1 MAGTIKIFCIY
12 RKKILLHRIKSIYCS
27 LHETCLPCK
36 ASIVLKL
43 SLFCINIAR
52 NRLSF
57 SGQLH
62 EYVFLM
68 VVATVESLKP
78 KAIEEFEPYTFSSS
92 VTFLMLK
99 WSRKSVFHTTP
110 TCILRAFSQPEAAIA
125 SWHGQEM
132 KHVCHEYT
140 GAILAPAKRIVQSL
154 PRLLA

>member
-1 MAGTIKIFCIY
+1 MAGTIKMFCIY

-68 VVATVESLKP
+68 VVAAVESLKP

-99 WSRKSVFHTTP
+99 
-110 TCILRAFSQPEAAIA
+110 
-125 SWHGQEM
+125 
-132 KHVCHEYT
+132 
-140 GAILAPAKRIVQSL
+140 
-154 PRLLA
+154 